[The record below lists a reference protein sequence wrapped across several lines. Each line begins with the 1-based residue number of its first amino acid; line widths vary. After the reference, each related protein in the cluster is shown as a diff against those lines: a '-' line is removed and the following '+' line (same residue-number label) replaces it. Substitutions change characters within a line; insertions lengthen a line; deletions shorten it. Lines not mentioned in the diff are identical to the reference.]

1 MKKYNMIEN
10 RKDLTREEVQEGM
23 DFNKILLNSNTNKKN
38 YWKPAIIL
46 FSIITVTLIGLLG
59 FFNIDSIENNSEIKT
74 EPVILIPTHT
84 EPVAAETY
92 SLFFGN
98 KLAIGELS
106 LSKEEISNIKSL
118 DLKSSIANSKCKLIS
133 FTFTTLTKNG
143 ISQINVNGGL
153 FNAEVKDLLKSLKT
167 GQTLYFENIIVQ
179 DQNGINNS
187 VQPITVSIK

>member
-1 MKKYNMIEN
+1 MIEN

-59 FFNIDSIENNSEIKT
+59 FFNTDSIENNTEIKT
-74 EPVILIPTHT
+74 EPVILIPIHT
-84 EPVAAETY
+84 EPVAADTY

-98 KLAIGELS
+98 KLAMGELS

-118 DLKSSIANSKCKLIS
+118 DLKSSIANSKYKLIS

>member
-10 RKDLTREEVQEGM
+10 RKDLTREDVEEGM

-59 FFNIDSIENNSEIKT
+59 FFNTDSIKNNTEIKT
-74 EPVILIPTHT
+74 EPVILTPTHT
-84 EPVAAETY
+84 KPIAAETY

-106 LSKEEISNIKSL
+106 LTKEELSIIKSL
-118 DLKSSIANSKCKLIS
+118 DLKSSIANSNYKLIS

-153 FNAEVKDLLKSLKT
+153 FNAEVKALLKSLKT

-187 VQPITVSIK
+187 LRPITVSIK

>member
-1 MKKYNMIEN
+1 MIEN
-10 RKDLTREEVQEGM
+10 RKDLTREEVEEGM

-59 FFNIDSIENNSEIKT
+59 FFNTDSIENNTEIKT
-74 EPVILIPTHT
+74 EPVILTPTHT
-84 EPVAAETY
+84 EPITAETY

-106 LSKEEISNIKSL
+106 LTKEELSIIKSL
-118 DLKSSIANSKCKLIS
+118 DLKSSIANSNYKLIS

-153 FNAEVKDLLKSLKT
+153 FNAEVKALLKSLKT

-187 VQPITVSIK
+187 LQPITVSIK

>member
-59 FFNIDSIENNSEIKT
+59 FFNTDSIENNTEIKT
-74 EPVILIPTHT
+74 EPVILTPTHT
-84 EPVAAETY
+84 EPITAETY

-106 LSKEEISNIKSL
+106 LTKEELSIIKSL
-118 DLKSSIANSKCKLIS
+118 DLKSSIANSNYKLIS

-187 VQPITVSIK
+187 LQPITVSIK

>member
-1 MKKYNMIEN
+1 MC
-10 RKDLTREEVQEGM
+10 L
-23 DFNKILLNSNTNKKN
+23 
-38 YWKPAIIL
+38 
-46 FSIITVTLIGLLG
+46 
-59 FFNIDSIENNSEIKT
+59 
-74 EPVILIPTHT
+74 
-84 EPVAAETY
+84 
-92 SLFFGN
+92 
-98 KLAIGELS
+98 
-106 LSKEEISNIKSL
+106 KSL
-118 DLKSSIANSKCKLIS
+118 DLKSSIANSKYKLIS